1 MGAPINFET
10 APALKAPENVH
21 AVQRKNYT
29 LLWWDPVY
37 QDVSGSPVTVTS
49 YRIFRSSLLNENDQ
63 ELVAVVVTTDPLG
76 RVDTAFVD
84 TSAPSPVAYRV
95 VAVASVVQSDLSD
108 RSVTTYAPSSI
119 DSKSEVIDQQLLVW
133 DEGTWDEGLWS

>member
-10 APALKAPENVH
+10 ASALEAPENVH
-21 AVQRKNYT
+21 AIQRKNYT

-37 QDVSGSPVTVTS
+37 QDVAGGPVTVTS

-63 ELVAVVVTTDPLG
+63 ELVAEVVTTNSLG

-84 TSAPSPVAYRV
+84 TSAPSPAAYRV
-95 VAVASVVQSDLSD
+95 VAVAGVVQSDLSE

-119 DSKSEVIDQQLLVW
+119 DSKSEVIDQKLLVW